1 MISWAVGKITANC
14 LNSLLNICQRGNFPS
29 GMLKIQK
36 KEKVYGYYS
45 TYNLGFVST
54 GCAAR
59 MAVQPK
65 LGIWRQW
72 DCWVPLTPGDPWL
85 AVQVVLAMPKR
96 WIIIL
101 LLTGVFLAA
110 CGTSRTDVPAT
121 QANPD
126 LENVL
131 PPDVALNVQNQI
143 SQNLGVAIENMKI
156 TNVEKM
162 DWPNGCLGLPQGN
175 EVCTE
180 AITPGWL
187 LTFNIDGKEY
197 KYRVDKTGTVIRQEP

>member
-1 MISWAVGKITANC
+1 
-14 LNSLLNICQRGNFPS
+14 
-29 GMLKIQK
+29 
-36 KEKVYGYYS
+36 
-45 TYNLGFVST
+45 
-54 GCAAR
+54 
-59 MAVQPK
+59 
-65 LGIWRQW
+65 
-72 DCWVPLTPGDPWL
+72 
-85 AVQVVLAMPKR
+85 MPKT
-96 WIIIL
+96 WIIVL

-110 CGTSRTDVPAT
+110 CGTSRTDIPAT